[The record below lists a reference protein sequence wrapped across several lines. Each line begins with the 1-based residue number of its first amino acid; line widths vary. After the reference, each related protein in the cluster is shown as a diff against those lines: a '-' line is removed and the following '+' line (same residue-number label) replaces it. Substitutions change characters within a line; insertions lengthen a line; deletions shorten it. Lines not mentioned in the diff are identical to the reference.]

1 MMGPGVEAVFALLTA
16 MRLDM
21 GVEDRAQAQAMSA
34 MVATWGPASVAR
46 EYRLGPGDRPDF
58 MVAGGIVVELKGPRH
73 RQPSVLRQLQ
83 RYAAHPEVNF
93 VILVTARGMAM
104 PPVLSARGRHVPCA
118 VIHMAR
124 AWL

>member
-1 MMGPGVEAVFALLTA
+1 MNGPGVEAVLGLLTA

-21 GVEDRAQAQAMSA
+21 GVEERAQAQAMSA
-34 MVATWGPASVAR
+34 MVATWGPAAVAR

-73 RQPSVLRQLQ
+73 RQPSVQRQLE

-93 VILVTARGMAM
+93 VILVTAKGMGMPAM
-104 PPVLSARGRHVPCA
+104 LHGRGRSVPCA